1 MPVGTSGVDQRGN
14 CVDDVPLPNAFT
26 VAPIIVDNIPRPRDT
41 AQWIVG
47 FCAPTE
53 CFERIW
59 THLSYSPFND
69 STYERALKGK
79 SERQNFGNK
88 RISREKST
96 SLLVPARPERPA
108 MHSKRAPNF
117 VSRPNIALPRNEN
130 RPVSSAVR

>member
-26 VAPIIVDNIPRPRDT
+26 VAPKIVDNIPRPRDT

-47 FCAPTE
+47 FCTPTE

-59 THLSYSPFND
+59 AHLSYSPFND

-79 SERQNFGNK
+79 SERQNLG
-88 RISREKST
+88 ISG
-96 SLLVPARPERPA
+96 SLAKNLLRCWCLRGLKDLPCIP
-108 MHSKRAPNF
+108 S
-117 VSRPNIALPRNEN
+117 ALPILFLGPTLRF
-130 RPVSSAVR
+130 

>member
-1 MPVGTSGVDQRGN
+1 MDRRFLYTI
-14 CVDDVPLPNAFT
+14 CT
-26 VAPIIVDNIPRPRDT
+26 
-41 AQWIVG
+41 
-47 FCAPTE
+47 PTE

-59 THLSYSPFND
+59 AHLSYSLYND
-69 STYERALKGK
+69 FTYERALKGK

-96 SLLVPARPERPA
+96 LLLVPARPERLA

-130 RPVSSAVR
+130 RPVSCAVR